1 MSFLATY
8 FQIPDGNGE
17 NAVLCPF
24 PHQSQNGELFLEN
37 IPSAHVNTTKQVFN
51 CKACDRSYNE
61 QTFIQAITGCSQ
73 EERYKLVELFK
84 RDLDTIEQWKALM
97 KLSDETKQRA
107 LDLGISEEV
116 INELHIKTPTG
127 ETDTIAFP
135 VTMYGSI
142 VDIRIYDPGRNP
154 KIRSLKGAT
163 NGMILPFDLWRE
175 SKITRTTILCA
186 GEKDMAIARSHGLNA
201 ITFTG
206 GEKSLTKLP
215 NFFKGRKVAIC
226 YDNDEAGRQ
235 GAIKVANQLIGYAK
249 EVKVVTN
256 FHEVCKE
263 RGEDI
268 TDYFVKYGKTREDLI
283 ECIQQTPV
291 YEPQIEESPELSE
304 DGAYPVVDLYEASQK
319 HVGEVVQSNIQVV
332 AVSETAYRAPKTI
345 KVIKTKQA
353 DGAINTLD
361 TGDTITWELSPKQC
375 DSLLY
380 LIDNNLKQTQIA
392 ENIRK
397 YIIKKPAER
406 NLDIKVPEEVT
417 VYKVS
422 VTDLFE
428 TVEKDVQPMEYVGYS
443 VGIKLESGK
452 KYQIKYKLVPHPLHG
467 NQLTMIILEAKQAS
481 DSLSSFQLDE
491 KTINNLKVISNL
503 GETVEDKVK
512 KLVEMN
518 KSFIGYDGINDLI
531 EVIDLSFNTPL
542 RFNFGRVKNI
552 RGYLDTLII
561 GESRTG
567 KSSTADALRKL
578 YGLGTF
584 TSLAGNSATIPG
596 LVGGSSKS
604 TSGTMQTRAGVIPQN
619 HTGLI
624 IFEEFGKSNK
634 DVLKEL
640 TDIRSSNE
648 VRIARVSGTTVLPA
662 LVRMIALTNTKTN
675 GEIKPIA
682 SYPNGISI
690 VTELVPTAEDIAR
703 YDIILVLSDTGKLEI
718 DPLWEPIEPLPEECY
733 RDRIRWIWTRTAEQI
748 KIAPELE
755 KYIVEE
761 SNKLNKLYPSHIKL
775 FGTECYKKISRLAAA
790 VAGYVVSAS
799 DDYQEIIVTKE
810 CIDYAV
816 KKLQQLYDNPTFKFK
831 EYVDMEM
838 RYRNT
843 DKEAVASLQLI
854 FNKYPNLVLQLEQQ
868 VETTRPMLE
877 STTGLESQELRKG
890 LQLLTKSYFIKVD
903 NTNIMPTER
912 FRKTINL
919 INKGTQIGRVGE
931 A

>member
-1 MSFLATY
+1 MSFLGTY
-8 FQIPDGNGE
+8 FQLPEGTGE

-24 PHQSQNGELFLEN
+24 PHQQTDGKMYLES

-84 RDLDTIEQWKALM
+84 RDLDTKNQWNALM
-97 KLSDETKQRA
+97 TLSEETKQRA
-107 LDLGISEEV
+107 LNLGISEET
-116 INELHIKTPTG
+116 IEELCIKTPTN
-127 ETDTIAFP
+127 EKDTIAFP
-135 VTMYGSI
+135 VFMYGSI
-142 VDIRIYDPGRNP
+142 VDIRIYDPGRKP

-163 NGMILPFDLWRE
+163 NGMIIPFDIWRQSQE
-175 SKITRTTILCA
+175 NRVTIICA
-186 GEKDMAIARSHGLNA
+186 GEKDMAIARSNGLNA
-201 ITFTG
+201 ITLTG

-226 YDNDEAGRQ
+226 YDNDEAGKQ
-235 GAIKVANQLIGYAK
+235 GAIKLANQLINYAK

-256 FHEVCKE
+256 FHQICVEP
-263 RGEDI
+263 GEDI
-268 TDYFVKYGKTREDLI
+268 TDYFVKYKKTKEDLI
-283 ECIQQTPV
+283 NCIVNTPAYV
-291 YEPQIEESPELSE
+291 RVEEELPETEGS
-304 DGAYPVVDLYEASQK
+304 YPSVDLYEASQK
-319 HVGEVVQSNIQVV
+319 YVNQVVQSNIQVV
-332 AVSETAYRAPKTI
+332 AVSETAYRAPEELKA
-345 KVIKTKQA
+345 VKTKQA
-353 DGAINTLD
+353 EGAINTLD
-361 TGDTITWELSPKQC
+361 TGDTIEWKLTAQTCGE
-375 DSLLY
+375 LLY
-380 LIDNNLKQTQIA
+380 LIDNNLKQAQITDY
-392 ENIRK
+392 IRK
-397 YIIKKPAER
+397 YIINKPSER
-406 NLDIKVPEEVT
+406 NLDIKT
-417 VYKVS
+417 VQETTVFKVS
-422 VTDLFE
+422 VTDLYE
-428 TVEKDVQPMEYVGYS
+428 TIEKDVQPMEYTGYS
-443 VGIKLESGK
+443 IGMKLESGK
-452 KYQIKYKLVPHPLHG
+452 KYQITYKLVPHPLHG
-467 NQLTMIILEAKQAS
+467 NQLTMIILNARQAS
-481 DSLSSFQLDE
+481 DSLSSFKLDE
-491 KTINNLKVISNL
+491 KTINNLKTIQNL
-503 GETVEDKVK
+503 EGTIEDKIN

-531 EVIDLSFNTPL
+531 KIIDLSFNTPL

-596 LVGGSSKS
+596 LIGGSSKS

-619 HTGLI
+619 HMGLI

-703 YDIILVLSDTGKLEI
+703 YDIILILPDTGKLEI
-718 DPLWEPIEPLPEECY
+718 DPLWEPIEPLPVECY
-733 RDRIRWIWTRTAEQI
+733 KDRIRWIWTRTADQI
-748 KIAPELE
+748 IIDPDIER
-755 KYIVEE
+755 YIIEE
-761 SNKLNKLYPSHIKL
+761 SNRLNKLYPSHIKL
-775 FGTECYKKISRLAAA
+775 FGTEAWKKISRIASAI
-790 VAGYVVSAS
+790 AGYIISAS
-799 DDYQEIIVTKE
+799 EDFQNIIVTKE
-810 CIDYAV
+810 CVDYAV
-816 KKLQQLYDNPTFKFK
+816 KILQQLYDNPTFKFK
-831 EYVDMEM
+831 EYVEMEL

-843 DKEAVASLQLI
+843 DEEAVASLQLI

-868 VETTRPMLE
+868 VEITKTMLE
-877 STTGLESQELRKG
+877 STTGLEPQELRKG

-903 NTNIMPTER
+903 NTNIIPTER

-919 INKGTQIGRVGE
+919 INKKTQIGKVGE